1 MDLPPQFYEPELVL
15 YRQEEFG
22 AKILE
27 GKHLI
32 GQDLKSGKDLS
43 QRRIKSRSR
52 TFHFVAYFCSPGSTY
67 HPPLL
72 STRF

>member
-32 GQDLKSGKDLS
+32 GQDLKSRKDPS
-43 QRRIKSRSR
+43 QRRKKSRSR
-52 TFHFVAYFCSPGSTY
+52 TFNFVAYLCSSGSTY
-67 HPPLL
+67 NPSLL
-72 STRF
+72 TNRF